1 MHAPLTLLTRNRTCS
16 ALLSEGLET
25 WQSRKAPPTLQ
36 GFLWHAD
43 AICRRRNQ
51 AATAS
56 WMLWWLTIRFC
67 CSMGEIMIH
76 DHLSCHPTR
85 FGRRHLLQT
94 SFDCAQLHWL
104 ARQGFDLLQRSD
116 GCRCGRAARLVPKGR
131 TTKVDTLDGLTV
143 SDDRHSLQA
152 LRLDILSFST
162 GMVQVKSRLRIAED
176 GLQVPASRWSG

>member
-1 MHAPLTLLTRNRTCS
+1 MARGCD
-16 ALLSEGLET
+16 
-25 WQSRKAPPTLQ
+25 LQ
-36 GFLWHAD
+36 KTKSGGNGIVDVVVVDNFV
-43 AICRRRNQ
+43 
-51 AATAS
+51 
-56 WMLWWLTIRFC
+56 FC

-94 SFDCAQLHWL
+94 SFDCAQLPWL

-143 SDDRHSLQA
+143 SDDRHSLQVGH
-152 LRLDILSFST
+152 SFVFNWHGT
-162 GMVQVKSRLRIAED
+162 GQISSPNSRRW
-176 GLQVPASRWSG
+176 PAGSSE